1 MPTQDSSFKKTQ
13 ECMKV
18 VAKEFRFQGHELRG
32 PCAALKK
39 AGANGKYSRN
49 IARDVQR
56 RYGKLHGDPAS
67 RLPKAHQILIELLF
81 NDLFNIHTISCIY
94 IYIYI
99 CVYMFVCVHVFNQLI
114 YFVFGHARSV

>member
-1 MPTQDSSFKKTQ
+1 MHIDINPSIHLVLGLSVPTEDSSFKKTQ
-13 ECMKV
+13 ECMRV

-39 AGANGKYSRN
+39 AGTNGKYSRN

-67 RLPKAHQILIELLF
+67 PFPRAQQILIELF
-81 NDLFNIHTISCIY
+81 WC
-94 IYIYI
+94 
-99 CVYMFVCVHVFNQLI
+99 LI
-114 YFVFGHARSV
+114 YFSIHTK